1 MPKERIQRRGKE
13 DNYWHTG
20 APGPAGPCSEIH
32 YDRGPEFGPDG
43 GPEVDLAG
51 DRFLEIWNLVFM
63 QYERGEGEGKNFP
76 ILGELPKKNI
86 DTGMGLER
94 VAYLMQGVDNMY
106 EIDEVAPVL
115 RRAADL
121 AGVTLRRATTR
132 PTSGCGSSPTTCAA
146 G

>member
-1 MPKERIQRRGKE
+1 
-13 DNYWHTG
+13 
-20 APGPAGPCSEIH
+20 
-32 YDRGPEFGPDG
+32 
-43 GPEVDLAG
+43 
-51 DRFLEIWNLVFM
+51 M
-63 QYERGEGEGKNFP
+63 QYERGAGEGKDFP

-146 G
+146 GSCSSATASRPATRAAGTSCAGCCAAPSAR